1 MEAQNSR
8 GEVGLV
14 PEDYIEVSYIVSVDV
29 KSMEEMP
36 AELTPHRIFKV
47 TVPQKIKQ
55 EKNETKTK
63 HSVPRS

>member
-29 KSMEEMP
+29 KSMEEML
-36 AELTPHRIFKV
+36 AELSNPIEYSKRL
-47 TVPQKIKQ
+47 
-55 EKNETKTK
+55 
-63 HSVPRS
+63 